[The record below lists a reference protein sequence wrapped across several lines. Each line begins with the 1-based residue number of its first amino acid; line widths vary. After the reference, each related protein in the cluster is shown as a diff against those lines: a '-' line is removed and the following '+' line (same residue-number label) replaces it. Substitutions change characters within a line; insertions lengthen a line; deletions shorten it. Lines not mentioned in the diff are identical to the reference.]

1 MNPQRQ
7 FAKYAVIG
15 TIVFIFLLL
24 FTNSTFVTIKAG
36 EKGILFKKFGGGL
49 DNTKDEVY
57 GQGFHIVAPWNEM
70 IVYDVREKI
79 KEEQMDV
86 LSSDGLP
93 IEVDVSARFHPV
105 ESKIGYLHNEIGDNY
120 ENIVLKDVV
129 RSAAREVMGKYTP
142 EELYSDK
149 RDAVREEIE
158 EIVRTQ
164 LKQKYITLEAVNIRS
179 IKLPK
184 TIEDAIQTKL
194 VQEQEKEQYQFRLEK
209 EQKEAERR
217 KIEALGKAEA
227 NRIISESLTD
237 KILREK
243 GIEATQQLAN
253 GSNSKVVVIGSGS
266 NGLPLILGQ

>member
-1 MNPQRQ
+1 MDPQKQ

-15 TIVFIFLLL
+15 TIIFIFLLL
-24 FTNSTFVTIKAG
+24 FTNSTFITIQAG
-36 EKGILFKKFGGGL
+36 EKGILFKKFSGGL

-57 GQGFHIVAPWNEM
+57 GQGFHIVAPWNDM
-70 IVYDVREKI
+70 IVYDVREQI
-79 KEEQMDV
+79 KEEKMDV

-93 IEVDVSARFHPV
+93 IEVDVSARYHPV
-105 ESKIGYLHNEIGDNY
+105 GNKIGYLHNEIGKEY
-120 ENIVLKDVV
+120 EDIVLKDVV

-142 EELYSDK
+142 EELYADK

-158 EIVRTQ
+158 QIVRTQ
-164 LKQKYITLEAVNIRS
+164 LEKKYLKLQAVNIRS

-209 EQKEAERR
+209 ETKEAERR
-217 KIEALGKAEA
+217 KIEATGKAEA

-243 GIEATQQLAN
+243 GVEATLQLAN
-253 GSNSKVVVIGSGS
+253 SPNSKVVVIGSADS
-266 NGLPLILGQ
+266 GLPLILGQ